1 MRLVLNLLSAV
12 GLRPENFPP
21 SSPLA
26 PIGRLLEFVY
36 AGLRRFDHQLFNQA
50 PVATSQPI
58 SEEEAEE
65 FGTDPTTG
73 VVTGRVAYDPD
84 DELEFNL
91 VQAPEHGT
99 VEFNP
104 DGTYTYT
111 PFYDEAHPANATTS
125 LAAAAFTP
133 ETDTFVVEVS
143 EVNPNHLHL
152 AGGEHTTIATV
163 NLDVAPNLTVTETVA
178 TGPDPGQA
186 AVTPDGTRIY
196 IPIGHTNEILVLN
209 TADNSEVATILV
221 DDEPERV
228 TMSPDGKRAYVLHFG
243 DTVTVIDTDPGTT
256 ETPNPAYN
264 TVVTT
269 INLDTDPSPGSG
281 SPGSSNIAVSADGK
295 YVYVT
300 NNFTDDISVID
311 TSSNGLLTPIKLS
324 DGAGGFEGNFT
335 NIVVNPDEGRQ
346 LMYIGDASDSEILVV
361 DTNPTLANGTPNP
374 NYNTVIDRIPV
385 TAVGTPQAMAVSEDG
400 NRLFVA
406 ENGGTLRV
414 IDTTPGSVHYNEVIQ
429 TVDIGNI
436 GVFQNE
442 SIAIHGNRLYLTN
455 IETDTVIPVEYDAAA
470 NEFTVLDPIPVGS
483 VPLFVAITPDGTRL
497 YAMNIGPEVGDY
509 PTNVVDDVSVISI
522 LVPED
527 V

>member
-1 MRLVLNLLSAV
+1 
-12 GLRPENFPP
+12 
-21 SSPLA
+21 
-26 PIGRLLEFVY
+26 
-36 AGLRRFDHQLFNQA
+36 
-50 PVATSQPI
+50 
-58 SEEEAEE
+58 
-65 FGTDPTTG
+65 
-73 VVTGRVAYDPD
+73 
-84 DELEFNL
+84 
-91 VQAPEHGT
+91 
-99 VEFNP
+99 
-104 DGTYTYT
+104 
-111 PFYDEAHPANATTS
+111 
-125 LAAAAFTP
+125 
-133 ETDTFVVEVS
+133 
-143 EVNPNHLHL
+143 
-152 AGGEHTTIATV
+152 
-163 NLDVAPNLTVTETVA
+163 
-178 TGPDPGQA
+178 
-186 AVTPDGTRIY
+186 
-196 IPIGHTNEILVLN
+196 
-209 TADNSEVATILV
+209 
-221 DDEPERV
+221 
-228 TMSPDGKRAYVLHFG
+228 
-243 DTVTVIDTDPGTT
+243 
-256 ETPNPAYN
+256 
-264 TVVTT
+264 
-269 INLDTDPSPGSG
+269 
-281 SPGSSNIAVSADGK
+281 
-295 YVYVT
+295 
-300 NNFTDDISVID
+300 
-311 TSSNGLLTPIKLS
+311 
-324 DGAGGFEGNFT
+324 
-335 NIVVNPDEGRQ
+335 
-346 LMYIGDASDSEILVV
+346 MYIGDASDSEILVV